1 MIAAVGSTGP
11 VAVRARGWG
20 WRHATRRAW
29 AVRGVDLD
37 VAPGERVLLLGPSG
51 AGKSTLLAGL
61 AGLLDPG
68 TGPAGGIG
76 EQEGELLL
84 DGRPARLAR
93 LEAVQ
98 AGQARTGLLLQDP
111 LAQTVLARCGDDV
124 AFGLENHAV
133 PREQIWPRVEAA
145 LRGVAFPYG
154 LQHPTSRLSG
164 GQRQRLAL
172 AGVLAL
178 RPGLMLLDEPTA
190 MLDPD
195 GAARLRDQVREV
207 LTATGAGCVLVEHR
221 VAPWL
226 DLVDRVVVLE
236 PGGGV
241 IADGPPQQVLVERGA
256 ELAAGGVWVPGH
268 LPSRPPRPPG
278 RDHARFPVAENRYPC
293 VNRYPCMI
301 TGGVEGAGGEPL
313 LQVRGV
319 AVRRPGLEAPA
330 VRDVDLDLHAGRTT
344 CVVGPNGAGK
354 SSLALALAGLA
365 APSSGSVT
373 ASRALSGTAGSRHP
387 HRWRPRELVTRI
399 GTVFQEPQHQ
409 FVARTCAE
417 ELAVGPHRLGLPAAE
432 VKARSDE
439 LLERLRLTALARANP
454 FTLSGGEQRRLSV
467 GTVLATRPRVLV
479 LDEPTFGQDSR
490 TWAELVALLHDLVG
504 EGAALVAVTHD
515 QALVDAVADDVLELR
530 DGVPYRPPHRPPR
543 SPHSPPHRPPHRRP
557 SEQDAD
563 RAAG

>member
-1 MIAAVGSTGP
+1 MIAAVDSAGP

-37 VAPGERVLLLGPSG
+37 VAAGERVLLLGPSG

-68 TGPAGGIG
+68 TGQADGTG
-76 EQEGELLL
+76 EEEGELLL
-84 DGRPARLAR
+84 DGRPARRAR
-93 LEAVQ
+93 VEAIR

-133 PREQIWPRVEAA
+133 PREQIWPWVEAA

-154 LQHPTSRLSG
+154 LAHPTSRLSG

-178 RPGLMLLDEPTA
+178 HPGLMLLDEPTA

-195 GAARLRDQVREV
+195 GAAMLREQVRQV
-207 LTATGAGCVLVEHR
+207 LAATGAGCVLVEHR

-226 DLVDRVVVLE
+226 DLVDRVVVIE

-241 IADGPPQQVLVERGA
+241 IADGSPKQVLGERGA

-268 LPSRPPRPPG
+268 LPGAR
-278 RDHARFPVAENRYPC
+278 RDHARFPVRSPA
-293 VNRYPCMI
+293 
-301 TGGVEGAGGEPL
+301 AGEPL
-313 LQVRGV
+313 LEARGV
-319 AVRRPGLEAPA
+319 AVRRPGLAAPA

-373 ASRALSGTAGSRHP
+373 ASRALTGTA
-387 HRWRPRELVTRI
+387 RP
-399 GTVFQEPQHQ
+399 
-409 FVARTCAE
+409 AR
-417 ELAVGPHRLGLPAAE
+417 P
-432 VKARSDE
+432 
-439 LLERLRLTALARANP
+439 ARAR
-454 FTLSGGEQRRLSV
+454 G
-467 GTVLATRPRVLV
+467 
-479 LDEPTFGQDSR
+479 
-490 TWAELVALLHDLVG
+490 W
-504 EGAALVAVTHD
+504 
-515 QALVDAVADDVLELR
+515 
-530 DGVPYRPPHRPPR
+530 
-543 SPHSPPHRPPHRRP
+543 
-557 SEQDAD
+557 
-563 RAAG
+563 